1 MTVMA
6 VTEGAPQSMARSHP
20 NLPRWTWLV
29 LLAPLAGAPGCSA
42 MGAIAHKVTPPPTI
56 KAHYTPK
63 KEPLVVVVEK
73 RENPAEAWMECDR
86 IARLITD
93 RLKAKQVAP
102 TIDPASLPDMS
113 GMGRPGRPGRFG
125 DAALMST
132 EPVRRVSPA
141 EAGRKAGA
149 KQVVYVDLVE
159 FDTQPVLGSEI
170 SRGRVTA
177 RVQVLDTKTGNPLW
191 PLDTS
196 QGHRVTFATPPTQVS
211 GATGDEAVRAQ
222 LSAGLAL
229 KVSRLFHKWVNEDMV
244 DSGSPIE

>member
-1 MTVMA
+1 M
-6 VTEGAPQSMARSHP
+6 SRSHL
-20 NLPRWTWLV
+20 NVPRWTLLV
-29 LLAPLAGAPGCSA
+29 LLAPLAAAPGCSA
-42 MGAIAHKVTPPPTI
+42 LGAIAHKVTPPPTI

-102 TIDPASLPDMS
+102 TIDPAAVPDMS
-113 GMGRPGRPGRFG
+113 GTGRPGRPGRFG
-125 DAALMST
+125 DAALKST

-159 FDTQPVLGSEI
+159 FDAQPVLGSEI

-177 RVQVLDTKTGNPLW
+177 HVQVIDARTGATLW
-191 PLDTS
+191 PMDTS
-196 QGHRVTFATPPTQVS
+196 QGHAVSFATPPTQVS
-211 GATGDEAVRAQ
+211 GATGEMAVREQ
-222 LSAGLAL
+222 LSDGLAL
-229 KVSRLFHKWVNEDMV
+229 RVSRLFHKWVNDDMV
-244 DSGSPIE
+244 DSGSSQD